1 MYKAAALPLSY
12 ETKIAGQ
19 PWNLTTHL
27 GAYMSAVESR
37 TVCGTAHKILSA
49 SYRVFPAVDNCGTWP
64 RPVLLRTWYPV
75 SESNTP
81 CLGVS
86 EMHTTSL
93 LTGYRNLVDRQGL
106 EPRHSA

>member
-37 TVCGTAHKILSA
+37 TVCGTA
-49 SYRVFPAVDNCGTWP
+49 R
-64 RPVLLRTWYPV
+64 RTWYPV